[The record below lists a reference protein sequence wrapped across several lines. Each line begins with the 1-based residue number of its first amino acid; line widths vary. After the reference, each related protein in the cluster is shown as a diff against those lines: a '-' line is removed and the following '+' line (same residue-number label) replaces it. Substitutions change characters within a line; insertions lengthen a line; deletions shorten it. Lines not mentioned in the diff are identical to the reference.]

1 MYRQSGSRRCFVKHR
16 LDWISTTARP
26 IWGRKARRALAI
38 HMSLLLVVVGFTA
51 AGCGGAKPS
60 EERVT
65 MPRVVGLPLTLATQL
80 LAERDIRWRAAGS
93 DGTQV
98 EPGTTDAIVVAQVP
112 EAGTLVRAD
121 TIANLRT
128 R

>member
-1 MYRQSGSRRCFVKHR
+1 MHRQSGSRRCFVKHR
-16 LDWISTTARP
+16 LDWISTTAQP

-38 HMSLLLVVVGFTA
+38 HTCLLLVVVGFTA
-51 AGCGGAKPS
+51 AGCGGEKPR

-65 MPRVVGLPLTLATQL
+65 MPRVVGLPLTLAAQL
-80 LAERDIRWRAAGS
+80 LAERDIPWRAAGS
-93 DGTQV
+93 DGIPV
-98 EPGTTDAIVVAQVP
+98 EPGTADAIVVAQVP

-121 TIANLRT
+121 TVAKLRT